1 MEFRSQWALRAN
13 AKARIASALQNAASV
28 KSEPRGERF
37 IGQRRE
43 VAHRG
48 AMKIHAVIHGA
59 SDGLGAIADWAKLRG
74 HEVSETHLYRG
85 ETLPPLDAFDF
96 AILMGGAMNIYQH
109 RDFPWLVPEKQWL
122 AATIAA
128 GKCVL
133 GVCLGGQLIAD
144 VLGAK
149 VWQNPER
156 EIGWFPVRMI
166 SRAGPLADLPEQL
179 MVFHWHGD
187 TFQIPPGAERL
198 GESDACANQAFV
210 VGDRVVGLQFHLEV
224 TPTSVADF
232 IAGGEA
238 ELQPARFVQSPEEIR
253 RGSSQFNPF
262 AIELFLDALV
272 AARD

>member
-1 MEFRSQWALRAN
+1 MRPAARGAELGNKPVIPTGAAAPWKAPRSFATFHRCH
-13 AKARIASALQNAASV
+13 
-28 KSEPRGERF
+28 PRD
-37 IGQRRE
+37 

-48 AMKIHAVIHGA
+48 AMRIHAVIHGP

-74 HEVSETHLYRG
+74 HAVTETHLYRG
-85 ETLPPLDAFDF
+85 ESLPPPAGFDF

-109 RDFPWLVPEKQWL
+109 RDFPWLVAEKRWL
-122 AATIAA
+122 ADAIAQ

-149 VWQNPER
+149 VWQNAEK
-156 EIGWFPVRMI
+156 EIGWFPVRFV
-166 SRAGPLADLPEQL
+166 SRGGPLADLPEQL

-187 TFQIPPGAERL
+187 TFEIPPGAVRL
-198 GESDACANQAFV
+198 AESEACANQAFV
-210 VGDRVVGLQFHLEV
+210 LGERVVALQFHLEV
-224 TPTSVADF
+224 TPGTVAEF
-232 IAGGEA
+232 IAGGEG

-253 RGSSQFNPF
+253 RGSSEFNPF
-262 AIELFLDALV
+262 ALELLLDALV